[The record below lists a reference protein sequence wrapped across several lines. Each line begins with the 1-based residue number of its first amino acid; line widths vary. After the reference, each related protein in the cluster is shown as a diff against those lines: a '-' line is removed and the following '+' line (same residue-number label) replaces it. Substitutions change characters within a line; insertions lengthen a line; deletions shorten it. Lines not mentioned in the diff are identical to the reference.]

1 MRDLLA
7 RHATMI
13 LDGGPSICGNPMT
26 LDVPAA
32 AGFADR
38 LRTVFFA
45 LVSLE
50 CTLTRGAV
58 QRNGLD
64 FDLHSRVLLLLAYPI
79 QPAGLG
85 PTVHAS
91 LDRVPVAEPLRKPA
105 PLTAVLGDIADCVQ
119 AIPISQAPVAALPR
133 QAGLNNRILLCRNRP
148 ARTIAPGSHRVN
160 TP

>member
-85 PTVHAS
+85 PTVHTLAGYPCDGKQVTS
-91 LDRVPVAEPLRKPA
+91 N
-105 PLTAVLGDIADCVQ
+105 
-119 AIPISQAPVAALPR
+119 LPR
-133 QAGLNNRILLCRNRP
+133 RN
-148 ARTIAPGSHRVN
+148 IIPGFDVI
-160 TP
+160 